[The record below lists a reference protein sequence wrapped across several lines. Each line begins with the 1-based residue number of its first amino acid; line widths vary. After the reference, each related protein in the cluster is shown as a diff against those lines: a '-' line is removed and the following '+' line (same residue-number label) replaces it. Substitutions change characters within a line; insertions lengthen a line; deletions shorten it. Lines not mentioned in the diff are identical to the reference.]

1 MDNEGVSVGDKNLL
15 SLSEYD
21 REGDR
26 TEAVLSMVLVSV
38 DVLVADGSVVNDE
51 LAIIDSEL
59 LNTSAVIDSESEAVS
74 VLDSDALVVA
84 LSVPLFMDTD
94 IDSVTDLVGVFLGR
108 VWLRAKDADVVSVP
122 ME

>member
-1 MDNEGVSVGDKNLL
+1 
-15 SLSEYD
+15 
-21 REGDR
+21 
-26 TEAVLSMVLVSV
+26 MVLVSV

-51 LAIIDSEL
+51 LAVIDSEL

-108 VWLRAKDADVVSVP
+108 VWLCAKDADVVSVP